1 MSLVLGI
8 DTGGTYTD
16 GVVVD
21 LRTKQILKKAKAL
34 TTREELSIGIR
45 NCITNLDFE
54 DFKNISAV
62 SLSTT
67 LATNAIVEGRGC
79 EVGLLMLGHKPIDTL
94 PVKHYCVLQGGHDLK
109 GRPIAELDLEKTRQA
124 ISELKGKVDAVAISG
139 YLSIRNPEHE
149 IAVMGMVNEI
159 LDLPVVCAHQLTT
172 TLGFH
177 ERTVT
182 TVLNARLIPIITD
195 LIESVKR
202 VLDEKEIKAP
212 IMIVKG
218 DGCMMG
224 EALAREKPIETIL
237 SGPASS
243 IIGATFLTNTPEA
256 LVLDMGGTTTDIAIL
271 KNGVPKINKEGAT
284 VGGWLTRVQAAQI
297 YTYGLGG
304 DSYIQIHK
312 DGEIQVGPQRVWP
325 LSVVAH
331 LYPYLVDELKVNFE
345 KTYDL
350 MFAQVTD
357 CFMFLKQSTC
367 EVLNDVEQKVVEI
380 LKDGPRSLYYLTQ
393 RLEIDSN
400 LLNLQH
406 LVNLGVL
413 ARISLTPTD
422 ILHAKGT
429 YNQWN
434 REAAE
439 RGVELLASRMRIS
452 PDEFIQ
458 LASEKIIN
466 DLCITCLQSLVGH
479 EEQKFKI
486 KNSPDV
492 MYFMQKALSPNQ
504 GQEFNCSFKI
514 NMPIIGIGAPV
525 GIWLPEVAKKL
536 NTSLIIPKHAEVANA
551 VGAATGKIMETVKVL
566 IKPGEKDGTYLMHT
580 PWELKMFE
588 NLKDAVSY
596 ALDEAKKRAELA
608 ASKAGAKE
616 FELVVNHQD
625 RYAQIGMVKNG
636 IYMESIIEVTAVER
650 PEWEREEIKEK
661 FFVDM
666 GDPTLGK
673 LCVKKEN

>member
-16 GVVVD
+16 GVVVE
-21 LRTKQILKKAKAL
+21 LRNKQILKKAKAL
-34 TTREELSIGIR
+34 TTREDLSIGIR
-45 NCITNLDFE
+45 NCIAYLDFE

-79 EVGLLMLGHKPIDTL
+79 EVGLLMIGSDPIDTL
-94 PVKHYCVLQGGHDLK
+94 PVRHYYVLPGGHDIK
-109 GRPIAELDLEKTRQA
+109 GHPNAELDLVKTRQA
-124 ISELKGKVDAVAISG
+124 ICELKGKVDAIAISG
-139 YLSIRNPEHE
+139 YLSVRNPEHE
-149 IAVMGMVNEI
+149 IAVMKMVNEI

-172 TLGFH
+172 SLGFH

-182 TVLNARLIPIITD
+182 AVLNARLIPIITE
-195 LIESVKR
+195 LIESVKK
-202 VLDEKEIKAP
+202 VLNEKEIKAP
-212 IMIVKG
+212 LMIVKG

-243 IIGATFLTNTPEA
+243 IIGGTFLTKTADA

-271 KNGVPKINKEGAT
+271 KNGIPRINQEGAT

-312 DGEIQVGPQRVWP
+312 DGEILIGPQRVWP
-325 LSVVAH
+325 LSVVAYH
-331 LYPYLVDELKVNFE
+331 HPYLINELKVNFDQ
-345 KTYDL
+345 TYDL
-350 MFAQVTD
+350 MFSQATD
-357 CFMFLKQSTC
+357 CFMFLKQATS
-367 EVLNDVEQKVVEI
+367 EVLNDLENKVVEI
-380 LKDGPRSLYYLTQ
+380 LQSGPRSLYYLTQ
-393 RLEIDSN
+393 KLNIDPN

-406 LVNLGVL
+406 LINLGVL

-422 ILHAKGT
+422 ILHTKGI

-439 RGVELLASRMRIS
+439 IGVEVLANRTRKS
-452 PDEFIQ
+452 PDEFIRS
-458 LASEKIIN
+458 ASEKIIN
-466 DLCITCLQSLVGH
+466 DLCITCLQSLVGCD
-479 EEQKFKI
+479 EQSIKI
-486 KNSPDV
+486 KNTPEV
-492 MYFMQKALSPNQ
+492 MYFMQKALSPVQDQ
-504 GQEFNCSFKI
+504 GFDCSYKI
-514 NMPIIGIGAPV
+514 NMPIVGLGAPV
-525 GIWLPEVAKKL
+525 WAWLPEVAKKM
-536 NTSLIIPKHAEVANA
+536 NTSLVIPEHAEVANA

-566 IKPGEKDGTYLMHT
+566 IKPGENDGTYLMHA
-580 PWELKMFE
+580 PWERKMFE
-588 NLKDAVSY
+588 ILEDAVSY
-596 ALDEAKKRAELA
+596 ALSEAKKQAELA

-616 FELVVNHQD
+616 FELVVNHTD
-625 RYAQIGMVKNG
+625 RYAHPG
-636 IYMESIIEVTAVER
+636 IVENDIYVESLIEVIAVER

-661 FFVDM
+661 FFID
-666 GDPTLGK
+666 TI
-673 LCVKKEN
+673 

>member
-1 MSLVLGI
+1 MKKRGTEMSLVLGI

-16 GVVVD
+16 GVVVE
-21 LRTKQILKKAKAL
+21 LRSKQILKKAKAL
-34 TTREELSIGIR
+34 TTRENLSIGIR
-45 NCITNLDFE
+45 NCIANLDFE
-54 DFKNISAV
+54 DFKKISVV

-79 EVGLLMLGHKPIDTL
+79 EVGLLMIGYDPIGSL
-94 PVKHYCVLQGGHDLK
+94 PVKHSYVLPGGHNLK
-109 GRPIAELDLEKTRQA
+109 GRPNAELDVEKTRQA
-124 ISELKGKVDAVAISG
+124 IDELKGKVDAVAISG
-139 YLSIRNPEHE
+139 YLSVRNPEHE
-149 IAVMGMVNEI
+149 IAVRRMVSEI

-172 TLGFH
+172 SLGFH

-182 TVLNARLIPIITD
+182 AVLNARLIPIITE
-195 LIESVKR
+195 LIESVKK
-202 VLDEKEIKAP
+202 VLNEKGIEAP
-212 IMIVKG
+212 IMVVKG

-243 IIGATFLTNTPEA
+243 IIGGTFLTQSADA

-271 KNGVPKINKEGAT
+271 KNGVPKINQEGAT

-304 DSYIQIHK
+304 DSYIQAARN
-312 DGEIQVGPQRVWP
+312 GEIKVGPQRVWP
-325 LSVVAH
+325 LCVVGYQ
-331 LYPYLVDELKVNFE
+331 YPYLVDELKLNFE

-350 MFAQVTD
+350 MFAQATD
-357 CFMFLKQSTC
+357 CFMFLKDSTH
-367 EVLNDVEQKVVEI
+367 EVLNDQEKQVIQI
-380 LKDGPRSLYYLTQ
+380 LQAGPRSLFYLTQ
-393 RLEIDSN
+393 RMDIDPN

-413 ARISLTPTD
+413 ARISLTPSD
-422 ILHAKGT
+422 LLHAKGT
-429 YNQWN
+429 YHQWN

-439 RGVELLASRMRIS
+439 IGVEVLASRMGKS
-452 PDEFIQ
+452 SNEFIH

-466 DLCITCLQSLVGH
+466 DLCITCIQSLVGCD
-479 EEQKFKI
+479 EQSIRI
-486 KNSPDV
+486 KNTPEV
-492 MYFMQKALSPNQ
+492 MYFIQKALSPKQ
-504 GQEFNCSFKI
+504 DQSLDCSFKI

-525 GIWLPEVAKKL
+525 QAWLPAVAEKM
-536 NTSLIIPKHAEVANA
+536 NTGLIIPEHAEVANA

-566 IKPGEKDGTYLMHT
+566 IKPGEKDGTYLLHA
-580 PWELKMFE
+580 PWEYKMFE
-588 NLKDAVSY
+588 NLEVAVAY
-596 ALDEAKKRAELA
+596 ALDSAKKQAMLA
-608 ASKAGAKE
+608 AGKAGATE

-625 RYAQIGMVKNG
+625 KYAQSAGMIEKDLY
-636 IYMESIIEVTAVER
+636 IESLIEITAVER

-666 GDPTLGK
+666 QDS
-673 LCVKKEN
+673 

>member
-16 GVVVD
+16 GVVVE
-21 LRTKQILKKAKAL
+21 LRSKQILKKAKAL
-34 TTREELSIGIR
+34 TTREDLSIGIR
-45 NCITNLDFE
+45 NCISNLDFE

-79 EVGLLMLGHKPIDTL
+79 EVGLLMIGYNPTESL
-94 PVKHYCVLQGGHDLK
+94 PVKHYYVLPGGHDIK
-109 GRPIAELDLEKTRQA
+109 GYPKEELDLEKTRQA
-124 ISELKGKVDAVAISG
+124 ICELKGKVDAVAISG
-139 YLSIRNPEHE
+139 YLSVRNPEHE
-149 IAVMGMVNEI
+149 IAVMRMVNEI
-159 LDLPVVCAHQLTT
+159 MNLSVVCAHQLTT
-172 TLGFH
+172 SLGFH

-182 TVLNARLIPIITD
+182 AVLNARLIPIITD
-195 LIESVKR
+195 LIESVKK
-202 VLDEKEIKAP
+202 VLDEKKIVAP

-243 IIGATFLTNTPEA
+243 IIGATFLTNTSEA

-325 LSVVAH
+325 LCVVAH
-331 LYPYLVDELKVNFE
+331 QYPYLVDELKMNFE

-350 MFAQVTD
+350 MFAQATD
-357 CFMFLKQSTC
+357 CFMFLKQATF
-367 EVLNDVEQKVVEI
+367 EVLNDLEKRVVEI
-380 LKDGPRSLYYLTQ
+380 LQTGPRSLYYLTQ
-393 RLEIDSN
+393 RMNIDPN

-434 REAAE
+434 REVAE
-439 RGVELLASRMRIS
+439 LGVKVLASRMRKS
-452 PDEFIQ
+452 SDEFIG

-466 DLCITCLQSLVGH
+466 DLCITCLQSLVGCD
-479 EEQKFKI
+479 EQSFKI
-486 KNSPDV
+486 KNTPEV
-492 MYFMQKALSPNQ
+492 MYFIQKALSLDQ
-504 GQEFNCSFKI
+504 GQEFDCTFKM
-514 NMPIIGIGAPV
+514 NMPIVGIGAPV
-525 GIWLPEVAKKL
+525 RAWLPDVAKKM
-536 NTSLIIPKHAEVANA
+536 NTCLVIPEHAEVANA

-566 IKPGEKDGTYLMHT
+566 IKPGEIDGTYLMHA
-580 PWELKMFE
+580 PWERKMFE
-588 NLKDAVSY
+588 NLETAVSY

-608 ASKAGAKE
+608 ASKAGARE
-616 FELVVNHQD
+616 FELVVNHED
-625 RYAQIGMVKNG
+625 RYAQIGMVKKD
-636 IYMESIIEVTAVER
+636 IYMESIIEITAVER

-661 FFVDM
+661 FFLDTV
-666 GDPTLGK
+666 GF
-673 LCVKKEN
+673 